1 MCHQS
6 STQIQSS
13 FDPLFVIACSTQFAC
28 KQDHALCRGLA
39 NLQQQTIVV
48 HAEELAGGEYSLTNL
63 QGCTVHLQGP
73 MSALQIRDLIDCKV
87 STGPVTGPTFV
98 YGESW
103 QVLCPYSQR

>member
-1 MCHQS
+1 MSPIKH
-6 STQIQSS
+6 TNPELV
-13 FDPLFVIACSTQFAC
+13 DPLFVIACSTQFAC